1 MAKFT
6 LVTAL
11 VLIILGVAFFVATGS
26 HAPTALIPAYFGII
40 LGILGLLAKTEDSK
54 QPHDFYAHRGH
65 GRIARRHLP
74 GLASCVGVHRIFP
87 RSRHGAAACGE
98 GRVSDGGHLPD
109 LRADVRSLVHC
120 GSSRTSVKEM
130 YGDETGMG

>member
-54 QPHDFYAHRGH
+54 QRMIFMH
-65 GRIARRHLP
+65 IAVTV
-74 GLASCVGVHRIFP
+74 GLLGVIFP
-87 RSRHGAAACGE
+87 GWRAASAFIASSHGAAMVRPLAVKEEFAMAIICLIF
-98 GRVSDGGHLPD
+98 VLMC
-109 LRADVRSLVHC
+109 VRSFITA
-120 GSSRTSVKEM
+120 RRARA
-130 YGDETGMG
+130 